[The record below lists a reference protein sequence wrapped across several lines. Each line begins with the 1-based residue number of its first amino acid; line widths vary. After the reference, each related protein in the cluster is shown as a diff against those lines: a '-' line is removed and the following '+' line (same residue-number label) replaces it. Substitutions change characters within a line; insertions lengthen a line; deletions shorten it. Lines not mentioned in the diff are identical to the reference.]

1 MKIMKKLIACLLV
14 VAPIGITTAQIE
26 VSGGPIN
33 NPSPNVIDGVYI
45 QQHIPTKKMIPYE
58 HVREA
63 DVIWSSRV
71 WRAIDLREKINLPM
85 YYPLDDLGSGTWV
98 KNATRWS
105 LWTVI
110 RTHILNA
117 DLTVYDPENELCLA
131 CEPDGDQFKYPV
143 VPAPGKNYYTDE
155 DFRTSVFRMMG
166 TLAPQN
172 LTPLT
177 GVDGEDSI
185 VYYDDGS
192 FEVVLPPRD
201 TIWFTSADIIQYR
214 IKEDW
219 FFDKERSVMDVR
231 ILGLCPVVY
240 KKDENGNI
248 SGLRELFW
256 LYFPQ
261 CRFVFNNYFVY
272 NTKNDAQWFSFDDL
286 FWKRQFSS
294 TIYKES
300 NVYDRKVEAYKAGI
314 DALYESQR
322 ITESIRIIEH
332 DVWDL

>member
-1 MKIMKKLIACLLV
+1 MKKLIACLLIA
-14 VAPIGITTAQIE
+14 APFGWTTAQIE

-63 DVIWSSRV
+63 DVIWSNRV
-71 WRAIDLREKINLPM
+71 WRAIDLREKINLPL

-117 DLTVYDPENELCLA
+117 DLTVYDPENSLCLA

-166 TLAPQN
+166 TLAAQN
-172 LTPLT
+172 LTPLK
-177 GVDGEDSI
+177 GMDSEDSI

-192 FEVVLPPRD
+192 FEVIYPPRD
-201 TIWFTSADIIQYR
+201 TIWFSSADIIQYR
-214 IKEDW
+214 VKEDW

-240 KKDENGNI
+240 KKDDNGNI
-248 SGLRELFW
+248 SGMRELFW

-300 NVYDRKVEAYKAGI
+300 NVYDRKVESYKAGI

-322 ITESIRIIEH
+322 ITESIRMIEH